1 MSIDQRLSP
10 GAHSF
15 VTSSGATLTYFVHGT
30 GPRTVVNAAP
40 GWGCASVLYQNSF
53 TFLNDA
59 FTFVHLELRGT
70 RGSSFPKD
78 LSLMS
83 SWHMSEDIEALRV
96 HLGIDVLDGLLGHS
110 NGGAIALWYAIR
122 YATRLRRLVLLDSQ
136 LLGPD
141 ADAVGAPATD
151 AILADR
157 SERDAVAA
165 YKTYNPAAIDTDEA
179 FGRAL
184 DDTLPLYFAK
194 PTRDMQ
200 HFKDHIFTNTP
211 QAACGQAQWPAER
224 QHPDQVGQL
233 SEVRASTLVVVGR
246 EDFICP
252 VSVSEM
258 LATRMAGAKLVIVED
273 SGHFPWIEQQERF
286 ASIFESFFG
295 VQ

>member
-10 GAHSF
+10 GAHSL
-15 VTSSGATLTYFVHGT
+15 VTPSGATLTYFVHGT
-30 GPRTVVNAAP
+30 GPLTIVNTAP

-70 RGSSFPKD
+70 RGSSFPED

-96 HLGIDVLDGLLGHS
+96 HLGIDVLDGLFGHS

-122 YATRLRRLVLLDSQ
+122 YVTRLRRLVLLDSQ

-194 PTRDMQ
+194 PARDMQ
-200 HFKDHIFTNTP
+200 HFKDRTNEVL
-211 QAACGQAQWPAER
+211 A
-224 QHPDQVGQL
+224 PDDHECQRTYFGQL
-233 SEVRASTLVVVGR
+233 TDLVRVLLLRGPLGLDARSLGSIC
-246 EDFICP
+246 EDVIP
-252 VSVSEM
+252 VSEM
-258 LATRMAGAKLVIVED
+258 LATRIAGGKLAIVDD

-286 ASIFESFFG
+286 ASIVKSFFRE
-295 VQ
+295 Q